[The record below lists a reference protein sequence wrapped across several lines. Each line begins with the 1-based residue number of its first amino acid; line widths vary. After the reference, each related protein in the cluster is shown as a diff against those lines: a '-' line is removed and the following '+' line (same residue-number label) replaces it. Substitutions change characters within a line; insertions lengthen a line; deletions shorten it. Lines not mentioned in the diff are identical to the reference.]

1 VIRSIELVNFQSHK
15 HSIINFDS
23 GLNVIV
29 GPTDSGKTAILRAFR
44 WVAYND
50 APGDFIKVG
59 SNKAIV
65 TITVEN
71 DGKIQKITRER
82 SRGSINRYIITD
94 ENGKEK
100 ILEGFG
106 TSVPLEVQKILG
118 IREVDFGGIVLRPNM
133 LEQLDGPFLGKS
145 VSAPNRAKVLG
156 KLAGTEKID
165 MANKELGT
173 DLYRKGQEEKRIQ
186 KDLKRLEENIKEYD
200 YLPTLQERIDAL
212 EGILQKLKKDKE
224 IHTKLVL
231 LRDNL
236 ANIKREYARTQHILD
251 TLNLII
257 PETEIILNSLI
268 LAIEHHK
275 RLKMLYV
282 KFNDVLINIE
292 KNEKVIAETKEI
304 DNILSVISSA
314 NQAVE
319 KYNRLVKLYQKYV
332 SINQSEE
339 SNQSVLA
346 KTQFIDDILN
356 DLGEM
361 RLRINT
367 YKLFKTFKEKLDK
380 ITKQETVTSQQITK
394 TDSINKI
401 FEIENS
407 IRNKLERFLDLQKRR
422 NRIND
427 LTSSINTSQMKINE
441 LKQKAEKAET
451 DYINTLKQLGICPL
465 CGNKVDENKLKEV
478 I

>member
-1 VIRSIELVNFQSHK
+1 MIKNIEMINFQSHK

-44 WVAYND
+44 WVAYNT
-50 APGDFIKVG
+50 APGDFIRVG
-59 SNKAIV
+59 ASKAIV

-71 DGKIQKITRER
+71 EGKIQKVTRER

-94 ENGKEK
+94 ENGNEK
-100 ILEGFG
+100 VLEGFG

-118 IREVDFGGIVLRPNM
+118 VREVDFGGVTLRPNM

-165 MANKELGT
+165 KANKELGT

-186 KDLKRLEENIKEYD
+186 KDLKQLEESISEYD
-200 YLPTLQERIDAL
+200 YLPAMKERIDTL
-212 EGILQKLKKDKE
+212 EDILEKLKKDQE
-224 IHTKLVL
+224 IHTKLVSL
-231 LRDNL
+231 KNNL
-236 ANIKREYARTQHILD
+236 ANIKREYGRMLHILD
-251 TLNLII
+251 NLNLII

-275 RLKMLYV
+275 RLKMLQT

-292 KNEKVIAETKEI
+292 KNEKVITETAEI
-304 DNILSVISSA
+304 DNVLSVISSINHA
-314 NQAVE
+314 TEQ
-319 KYNRLVKLYQKYV
+319 YSRLVKLYQKYI
-332 SINQSEE
+332 SIGQSEKNNQSI
-339 SNQSVLA
+339 LA
-346 KTQFIDDILN
+346 KTQFVDDIIN
-356 DLGEM
+356 DLGKM

-367 YKLFKTFKEKLDK
+367 YKLFKTFKEKLDR
-380 ITKQETVTSQQITK
+380 IIKQEAVTLQRITK
-394 TDSINKI
+394 TDSVNEV

-407 IRNKLERFLDLQKRR
+407 IRNKIKEFFDLQKWQKQM
-422 NRIND
+422 ND
-427 LTSSINTSQMKINE
+427 LTSSINTAQKRINE

>member
-44 WVAYND
+44 WVAYNT
-50 APGDFIKVG
+50 APGDFIRVG
-59 SNKAIV
+59 SSKAIV

-71 DGKIQKITRER
+71 DDKIQKITRER

-94 ENGKEK
+94 ENGNEK
-100 ILEGFG
+100 VLEGFG
-106 TSVPLEVQKILG
+106 TSVPLEVQKILNV
-118 IREVDFGGIVLRPNM
+118 REVDFGGIVLRPNI

-165 MANKELGT
+165 KANKELGT

-186 KDLKRLEENIKEYD
+186 KDLRQLEENIKEYD
-200 YLPTLQERIDAL
+200 YLPAIKERIDIL
-212 EGILQKLKKDKE
+212 KGILEKLKKDKE
-224 IHTKLVL
+224 IHTRLVFL
-231 LRDNL
+231 KNNL
-236 ANIKREYARTQHILD
+236 ANTKREYARTQYILD
-251 TLNLII
+251 NLNLII
-257 PETEIILNSLI
+257 PETEIILNGLI

-275 RLKMLYV
+275 RLKMLQT
-282 KFNDVLINIE
+282 KFNEVLIGIE
-292 KNEKVIAETKEI
+292 KNKKVIAETKEI
-304 DNILSVISSA
+304 DNVLSIINSA

-319 KYNRLVKLYQKYV
+319 KHNRLVKLYQKYV
-332 SINQSEE
+332 SINQSEKN
-339 SNQSVLA
+339 NQSVLA
-346 KTQFIDDILN
+346 RTQFIDDILN

-367 YKLFKTFKEKLDK
+367 YKLFKTFKEKLDR
-380 ITKQETVTSQQITK
+380 IIKQESVASQQITK
-394 TDSINKI
+394 TDSINKV

-407 IRNKLERFLDLQKRR
+407 IRNKIEEFFDLQKWQKQM
-422 NRIND
+422 NN
-427 LTSSINTSQMKINE
+427 LTSSINAAQKRIDE
-441 LKQKAEKAET
+441 LKQKAEKTEA
-451 DYINTLKQLGICPL
+451 DYINTLKQMGVCPL
-465 CGNKVDENKLKEV
+465 CGNKINENKLKEV